1 MPLILITVG
10 IFIGFLLSGAL
21 ARRSRIRVD
30 VNANERANAVQPTVD
45 AEYIQNE
52 VDIDSVQ
59 PWGEYG
65 MVIDDE

>member
-1 MPLILITVG
+1 MPLILISVG
-10 IFIGFLLSGAL
+10 IFLGFLLSSAL

-30 VNANERANAVQPTVD
+30 VTANERANAVQPMVD